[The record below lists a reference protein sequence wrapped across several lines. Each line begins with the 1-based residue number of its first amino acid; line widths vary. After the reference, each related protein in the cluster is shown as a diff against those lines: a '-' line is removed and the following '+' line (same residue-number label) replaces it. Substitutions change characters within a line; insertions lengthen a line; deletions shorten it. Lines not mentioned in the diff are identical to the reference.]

1 MGISEACYIPAAL
14 ALITDYHRGKTR
26 SLAVGIHMTGIFA
39 GAGAGGLGGWLAAQY
54 NWNFAFHLFGIV
66 GIFYSAMLAFFLHD
80 VRHVGLD
87 ARTVNAPS
95 TKPAFFTALRSLLK
109 SGTFLVIFLYW
120 GLLSLVSWAVTGWM
134 PTFLYEQFDLA
145 QGEAGIMATTCSQGA
160 ALFGVLIGGAWAD
173 RWSSASVRGRV
184 FVPMVGLCIAAPAIL
199 VVSGTDT
206 LSIAL
211 ACLAIFGMTNA
222 FNDANMM
229 PILCQVA
236 DPRYRATGYGVL
248 NLCGCLV
255 GGLSNYI
262 GGVLRDADVNVA
274 LLFRVAAIGMVVC
287 IGLLVSVGRTMNAKT
302 SSETAS

>member
-1 MGISEACYIPAAL
+1 MP
-14 ALITDYHRGKTR
+14 
-26 SLAVGIHMTGIFA
+26 
-39 GAGAGGLGGWLAAQY
+39 GAGGLGGWLAAQY

-66 GIFYSAMLAFFLHD
+66 GIFYSAMLALFLRD

-87 ARTVNAPS
+87 AQTVSAPS

-109 SGTFLVIFLYW
+109 SGTFLVIFMYW

-134 PTFLYEQFDLA
+134 PTFLYEQFDLE

-173 RWSSASVRGRV
+173 RWSSVNARGRV
-184 FVPMVGLCIAAPAIL
+184 MVPMVGLCIAAPAIL
-199 VVSGTDT
+199 VVSGTNT

-211 ACLAIFGMTNA
+211 ICLAIFGMTNA

-255 GGLSNYI
+255 GGLSIYI

-274 LLFRVAAIGMVVC
+274 LVFRVAAIGMVVC
-287 IGLLVSVGRTMNAKT
+287 IGLLASVGRAMNAKT
-302 SSETAS
+302 SVETAS